1 LKDLKTLEPMVGKL
15 LNAE

>member
-1 LKDLKTLEPMVGKL
+1 MVGKL